1 MTTRY
6 KQTPLPGK
14 LDLNRYDTKQQLSEV
29 IEPKESSPIHVQILQ
44 KSKDQETQEEINK
57 LFSDVIV
64 KDLQKFI
71 SINEVMLLD
80 DPITPSHNSETLF
93 KQWVRQFHSEYDDS
107 WFSKNYPRLIK
118 AFQPVC
124 FSLAYLN

>member
-71 SINEVMLLD
+71 
-80 DPITPSHNSETLF
+80 TPSHNSETLF